1 MEKFLEVS
9 QILDRNKN
17 EVKKKERKLSD
28 ILKVNNEGLVSA
40 RNLHDF
46 LDVKTKFND
55 WISGRIKKY
64 EFIENSDFILVTE
77 KKVTNNP
84 KNPISEYADYAITID
99 MAKELSMVEN
109 NAKGKQARKYFIQ
122 VEKAW
127 NSPEMI
133 MKRALEFANKQ
144 VENLKLEN
152 SQKSQ
157 IIGELKPKADYTD
170 CILKNTGLVT
180 ITQISKDYG
189 MSGQELNN
197 TLHKLG
203 VQYKQSEQWL
213 LYSRHHGKGY
223 THSETIPITRSNGK
237 NDVKMN
243 TKWTQKGRLFIYEL
257 LKENGVLPTIERE
270 CVI

>member
-144 VENLKLEN
+144 VESLKLE
-152 SQKSQ
+152 SKEHMKLIEEQKPKVVFADAVSTSKTS
-157 IIGELKPKADYTD
+157 ILVGELAK
-170 CILKNTGLVT
+170 ILKQNGIDVGAVRLFTWLRDNGYLIKRKGTDWNMPTQRSMEQGLFEIKESTHLNGDGVNVT
-180 ITQISKDYG
+180 TK
-189 MSGQELNN
+189 
-197 TLHKLG
+197 TPK
-203 VQYKQSEQWL
+203 VT
-213 LYSRHHGKGY
+213 GKGQQY
-223 THSETIPITRSNGK
+223 
-237 NDVKMN
+237 
-243 TKWTQKGRLFIYEL
+243 FINKFL
-257 LKENGVLPTIERE
+257 NKVD
-270 CVI
+270 

>member
-84 KNPISEYADYAITID
+84 KNPISEYADYVITID
-99 MAKELSMVEN
+99 TAKELSMVEN

-144 VENLKLEN
+144 VESLKLE
-152 SQKSQ
+152 SKEHMKLIEEQKPKVVFADAVSTSKTS
-157 IIGELKPKADYTD
+157 ILVGELAK
-170 CILKNTGLVT
+170 ILKQNGIDVGAVRLFTWLRDNGYLIKRKGTDWNMPTQRSMEQGLFEIKESTHLNGDGVNVT
-180 ITQISKDYG
+180 TK
-189 MSGQELNN
+189 
-197 TLHKLG
+197 TPK
-203 VQYKQSEQWL
+203 VT
-213 LYSRHHGKGY
+213 GKGQQY
-223 THSETIPITRSNGK
+223 
-237 NDVKMN
+237 
-243 TKWTQKGRLFIYEL
+243 FINKFL
-257 LKENGVLPTIERE
+257 NKVD
-270 CVI
+270 